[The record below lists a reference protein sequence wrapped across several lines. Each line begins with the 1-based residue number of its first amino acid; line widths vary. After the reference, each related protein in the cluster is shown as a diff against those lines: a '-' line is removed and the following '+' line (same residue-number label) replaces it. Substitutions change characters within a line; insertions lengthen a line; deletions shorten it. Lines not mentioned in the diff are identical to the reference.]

1 MSPLPLTP
9 ARNEPLTPDERA
21 WAERLAL
28 VGPFAGPVADPHAAG
43 PHGGPPPALDAKILA
58 AAHAA
63 VAVRPRQRASRRR
76 WPSLVGAAA
85 SLVIVVGLAWQLQP
99 LLRSRPSLN
108 EGPVAAA
115 PIPRSEGSLSAD
127 VLAAADPVPRR
138 AVASPPPPPV
148 PTVATPP
155 RQPVAPPPAVVAV
168 PPAPPAPAPVQRPTA
183 FGDDAIPPYADYAGN
198 AASGRAASQGVAS
211 DASARALTG
220 ERRERAAAVAPQPFP
235 ATRADATEAAV
246 MPAPPPPS
254 FAPATSATPAAQGT
268 FAPLRDSSAQ
278 KTTASPRLTE
288 QAAQTQ
294 LDNTTLD
301 RIEVSGTRL
310 VLANLPVRDDA
321 RLEPVAWLQRIRDRR
336 DADDLDGARESLA
349 LFRQSHPRLRLP
361 DDLARLRR

>member
-1 MSPLPLTP
+1 MSPRP
-9 ARNEPLTPDERA
+9 APPAPHEPLTPDERA

-28 VGPFAGPVADPHAAG
+28 VGPFAGPHAG
-43 PHGGPPPALDAKILA
+43 SHGGPPPALDAKILA

-63 VAVRPRQRASRRR
+63 VAAGSRQRASRRR
-76 WPSLVGAAA
+76 WPTLVGAAA

-99 LLRSRPSLN
+99 LLRTRPSLG
-108 EGPVAAA
+108 EAPVAAA
-115 PIPRSEGSLSAD
+115 PIARSEGSLSAE
-127 VLAAADPVPRR
+127 VLAAADPVARR
-138 AVASPPPPPV
+138 AVASPPPA
-148 PTVATPP
+148 PTVATTP
-155 RQPVAPPPAVVAV
+155 RRPASPPPAVVAAA
-168 PPAPPAPAPVQRPTA
+168 PARPAPAQRPTA

-288 QAAQTQ
+288 QAAQTE

-361 DDLARLRR
+361 DDLVRLRR